1 MTKEP
6 SLAEIDDR
14 LVDLIREWWKDHKKP
29 LLLSQLG
36 ARDDGNL
43 AAQAKQEAGG
53 LAAYIRSRL
62 AERVRVIQHDEMPAL
77 VGAVPADAG
86 IEEYGGANV
95 LLERTRSQLSGTTR
109 FHPALWAAFRKPLD
123 ESRTR
128 YVSHTVPVHFED
140 VPPSEQPLGEFTE
153 VERSYI
159 LDTAEASQVQRK
171 IEDWLAANNLDSGAF
186 HVAKGHE
193 KKSLPANDLLGR
205 MLVALDPDQLRRTT
219 MPLDVVDRLRRQ
231 PL

>member
-14 LVDLIREWWKDHKKP
+14 LVDLVREWWEDRNKP

-36 ARDDGNL
+36 AHDDGKL
-43 AAQAKQEAGG
+43 AATARQEAGG

-62 AERVRVIQHDEMPAL
+62 AERVRVIQHDEMPVL

-86 IEEYGGANV
+86 IDEYGGANA
-95 LLERTRSQLSGTTR
+95 LLERTRSQISGTTR
-109 FHPALWAAFRKPLD
+109 LQPALWAAFRKPLD
-123 ESRTR
+123 ESRAR
-128 YVSHTVPVHFED
+128 YVSHRAPVHFED
-140 VPPSEQPLGEFTE
+140 VPLGEPPLGEFTE

-159 LDTAEASQVQRK
+159 VDTAEASQVQGK
-171 IEDWLAANNLDSGAF
+171 IEDWLAANNLDSTAF
-186 HVAKGHE
+186 RASKGHE
-193 KKSLPANDLLGR
+193 SKSLPANDLLGR
-205 MLVALDPDQLRRTT
+205 ILVALDPDQLRRIT
-219 MPLDVVDRLRRQ
+219 MPLDVVDKLRRQ

>member
-14 LVDLIREWWKDHKKP
+14 LVDLVREWWEDRNKP

-36 ARDDGNL
+36 ARDDGKL
-43 AAQAKQEAGG
+43 AASAKQGAGG
-53 LAAYIRSRL
+53 FAVYIRSRL

-86 IEEYGGANV
+86 IDEYGGANA

-109 FHPALWAAFRKPLD
+109 FQPALWAAFRKPLD

-128 YVSHTVPVHFED
+128 YVSHRAPVHF
-140 VPPSEQPLGEFTE
+140 G
-153 VERSYI
+153 
-159 LDTAEASQVQRK
+159 
-171 IEDWLAANNLDSGAF
+171 
-186 HVAKGHE
+186 VAPWRG
-193 KKSLPANDLLGR
+193 PNLGR
-205 MLVALDPDQLRRTT
+205 
-219 MPLDVVDRLRRQ
+219 
-231 PL
+231 